1 MPTLLCRKTGLR
13 GPRVDWYQT
22 IFELIDMRS
31 FSNLWY
37 WIALAVMWSSASHY
51 VLGVPFDMVLRAKRQ
66 GGESLEDVETL
77 TRVNINRYLLIG
89 RVSGLWL
96 LGFVS
101 FVLTGLGILGFYYG
115 IEFSQ
120 AVFLLIAP
128 MSIVGLLTIS
138 AARLIKEQNLS
149 GEALLKRL
157 TRHRLQ
163 IQSIGMIAIFIT
175 ALYGMYVNMN
185 VGALGG

>member
-1 MPTLLCRKTGLR
+1 M
-13 GPRVDWYQT
+13 DWYQT

-37 WIALAVMWSSASHY
+37 WIALAVLWSSASQY

-66 GGESLEDVETL
+66 GGETLADVEML
-77 TRVNINRYLLIG
+77 TQVNVNRYLLIG

-101 FVLTGLGILGFYYG
+101 FVITGLGILGFYYG
-115 IEFSQ
+115 IEFCQ
-120 AVFLLIAP
+120 AVFLLMAP

-138 AARLIKEQNLS
+138 AARLIQDQALT
-149 GEALLKRL
+149 GEALLRRL
-157 TRHRLQ
+157 TRHRLHVQ
-163 IQSIGMIAIFIT
+163 IIGIFAIFIT
-175 ALYGMYVNMN
+175 AMYGMYVNMN